1 MANQVLKVNI
11 FDLEE
16 EDFDTVL
23 ATDIDFS
30 GSVELKKTTY
40 DKRCFYR

>member
-1 MANQVLKVNI
+1 MQDNSQKVNI

-30 GSVELKKTTY
+30 GNVELQKPLMSY
-40 DKRCFYR
+40 C